1 MSTQRRSLGFTLVT
15 LVYLLGVIAFLLVFN
30 ITSSES
36 LLWRTFVADVAA
48 TLVVFLGSV
57 SMNNSSVYDPYWSVL
72 PPLMF
77 IFWIIEVDALG
88 LFSALILLLTF
99 VWAFRLT
106 LNWASGWRGL
116 TQEDWRYREFRG
128 RFGWLYW
135 PVSLIG
141 IHLVPTVAV
150 FLASIPV
157 YFVVSSG
164 ISSVGFAGLATLV
177 TATAITIETTADRQL
192 HRFKAEGGTGPC
204 TVGLWRVSR
213 HPNYLGE
220 LGFWFGLLLFGFAAG
235 APWWSIAGM
244 AVMVALFAGYS
255 VPAME
260 RKVEATRPSYRVIRE
275 QVPPLVPIPGRSLAQ
290 EDERLV

>member
-1 MSTQRRSLGFTLVT
+1 MNNQQRPVGFTLVS
-15 LVYLLGVIAFLLVFN
+15 LVYVVAAIAFLSVFR
-30 ITSSES
+30 ITGGES

-57 SMNNSSVYDPYWSVL
+57 LTNNSSVYDPYWSVL

-77 IFWIIEVDALG
+77 VFWIIHVGSLT
-88 LFSALILLLTF
+88 LVSAGIVLLTA

-116 TQEDWRYREFRG
+116 GQEDWRYREFRE

-135 PVSLIG
+135 PVSLVG
-141 IHLVPTVAV
+141 IHLVPTVSV
-150 FLASIPV
+150 FLASLPV
-157 YFVVSSG
+157 YFAIVSG
-164 ISSVGFAGLATLV
+164 VSSVGFAGVAALV
-177 TATAITIETTADRQL
+177 TAAAIYVETTADKQL
-192 HRFKAEGGTGPC
+192 HRFKAEGGSGPC
-204 TVGLWRVSR
+204 TVGLWRISR

-244 AVMVALFAGYS
+244 AVMVALFVGYS
-255 VPAME
+255 IPAME

-275 QVPPLVPIPGRSLAQ
+275 QVPALVPIPGRSLSQ

>member
-1 MSTQRRSLGFTLVT
+1 MSTQQRPVGFTLVT
-15 LVYLLGVIAFLLVFN
+15 LVYVVAVIAFLAVFR
-30 ITSSES
+30 ITGGES

-57 SMNNSSVYDPYWSVL
+57 LMNNSSVYDPYWSVL

-77 IFWIIEVDALG
+77 IFWIIRLG
-88 LFSALILLLTF
+88 SLTLVSAGIVLLTV

-116 TQEDWRYREFRG
+116 SQEDWRYREFRE
-128 RFGWLYW
+128 RFGRLYW
-135 PVSLIG
+135 PVSLVG

-157 YFVVSSG
+157 YFAIVSGVSSA
-164 ISSVGFAGLATLV
+164 GFAGVAALV
-177 TATAITIETTADRQL
+177 TAAAISVEATADRQL

-255 VPAME
+255 IPAME

-275 QVPPLVPIPGRSLAQ
+275 QVPALVPIPGRSLSQ

>member
-15 LVYLLGVIAFLLVFN
+15 LVYLLGAIAFLLVFN

-57 SMNNSSVYDPYWSVL
+57 LMNNSSVYDPYWSVL
-72 PPLMF
+72 PPLLF
-77 IFWIIEVDALG
+77 IFWIIDVGSIG
-88 LFSALILLLTF
+88 LFSALIVLLTF

-116 TQEDWRYREFRG
+116 DQEDWRYREFRG

-157 YFVVSSG
+157 YFLISSG
-164 ISSVGFAGLATLV
+164 ISSVGFAGLAGSF
-177 TATAITIETTADRQL
+177 TA
-192 HRFKAEGGTGPC
+192 
-204 TVGLWRVSR
+204 SR
-213 HPNYLGE
+213 RRGE
-220 LGFWFGLLLFGFAAG
+220 
-235 APWWSIAGM
+235 P
-244 AVMVALFAGYS
+244 
-255 VPAME
+255 VPA
-260 RKVEATRPSYRVIRE
+260 R
-275 QVPPLVPIPGRSLAQ
+275 
-290 EDERLV
+290 